1 MISINYNEIQHIF
14 DNPRLFH
21 IGYLT
26 AEQVRKIRNFPIKEM
41 PVDALRDKIK
51 HLQEVNGICL
61 IITQNR
67 DGLNNSKQD
76 VYEDCLEKLF
86 NIPGI
91 DIESIIELAKKP
103 AVVEA
108 GMAQYGKNQV
118 TFDEYFGF
126 DSQIDTF
133 FIHNP
138 VVNLPVQKP
147 IRRGYLSI
155 CKDCHDCANAC
166 PAHAIHNETEPAW
179 VDGDACR
186 DFCGVGDHDRIIT
199 VKYKLNQIFN
209 NPPFP
214 DEFVKNLKS
223 EKEVEEAYGIKW
235 IGERFYRDANGVNYL
250 VNADICRECCVQPK
264 CSRYNGHFP
273 YNTDPENFILQ
284 EDVII
289 EN

>member
-1 MISINYNEIQHIF
+1 MVTIDYNTIQRIF
-14 DNPRLFH
+14 NDKTRYH
-21 IGYLT
+21 IGYLNADQT
-26 AEQVRKIRNFPIKEM
+26 AKVRNFPIKEM
-41 PVDALRDKIK
+41 PVEMLREKIK
-51 HLQEVNGICL
+51 HLKEVNGICL

-67 DGLNNSKQD
+67 DGLNNSTQKD
-76 VYEDCLEKLF
+76 YENRLLVL
-86 NIPGI
+86 
-91 DIESIIELAKKP
+91 ESIPQIDMEAIIALAKKP

-108 GMAQYGKNQV
+108 GMAQYGRNQV
-118 TFDEYFGF
+118 TYDEYFGF

-138 VVNLPVQKP
+138 IINLPKQNPPKW
-147 IRRGYLSI
+147 GYMDI
-155 CKDCHDCANAC
+155 CKGCHDCANAC

-214 DEFVKNLKS
+214 DEVVKNLKS
-223 EKEVEEAYGIKW
+223 EKEVEDLYHIKW
-235 IGERFYRDANGVNYL
+235 IGERFYRDSNGINYF

-264 CSRYNGHFP
+264 CSKYNGKFP
-273 YNTDPENFILQ
+273 YNTDPNNFILQ
-284 EDVII
+284 EDVIA
-289 EN
+289 E

>member
-1 MISINYNEIQHIF
+1 MVSIDYNTIQRIF
-14 DNPRLFH
+14 SDKSRYH
-21 IGYLT
+21 IGYLN
-26 AEQVRKIRNFPIKEM
+26 ADQVKKIRNFPIKEM
-41 PVDALRDKIK
+41 PVEMLRDNIQ
-51 HLQEVNGICL
+51 HLKEVNGICL

-67 DGLNNSKQD
+67 DGLNNSTQQD
-76 VYEDCLEKLF
+76 YENRLLVLES
-86 NIPGI
+86 IPGI
-91 DIESIIELAKKP
+91 DLESIIALAKKP

-138 VVNLPVQKP
+138 VINLPEQKAP
-147 IRRGYLSI
+147 RWGYLAI

-186 DFCGVGDHDRIIT
+186 NFCGVGDHDRIIT

-214 DEFVKNLKS
+214 DEVVRELKS
-223 EKEVEEAYGIKW
+223 EKEVEDLYHIKW
-235 IGERFYRDANGVNYL
+235 IGERFYKTSDGINYF

-264 CSRYNGHFP
+264 CSKYNGKFP
-273 YNTDPENFILQ
+273 YNTDPQNFILQ
-284 EDVII
+284 KDVVA
-289 EN
+289 E